1 MHPFQ
6 KVTLAEKAGYGLGEL
21 ANNAYLGV
29 LSLFILYY
37 YTDVF
42 GINPAAAGLLLL
54 SSRAFDAITDPAMGI
69 IADRTSSRWGKYR
82 PYLLWG
88 APPLALASVLVFLGP
103 DLSDI
108 GKLVFAYVTL
118 GLFMLL
124 FTAVSVSYSAL
135 MTVMSPTSQGR
146 VEVAQVRFMLGHIG
160 TLLVGALAMPLVNQF
175 GQGDDRLGF
184 ILMIATLS
192 TFALVCYAISFF
204 AAKERVAPE
213 KNRTATG
220 DIRALLNNKNWR
232 VLFFIS
238 CLTLVGLVCR
248 VSSIIYYFKYH
259 VLESAPRLA
268 DGVDPTAVFTAI
280 GFLGPIL
287 GAFISPFLT
296 KRFEKYMVIL
306 VMNGLHAF
314 LLATCFFI
322 PPEMFAL
329 NVMLHFLGLTTFGVT
344 LTMLFA
350 MYTDC
355 AVFEQWTSGE
365 NTAGLTQ
372 ASLLF
377 AMKFGSAGGAAIP
390 GFTLGIVGFIANEVQ
405 TEQAILGIQLMFT
418 VIPAL
423 LFLSAALLAL
433 FYKLDRAT
441 IESIEAELHQ
451 ERAET

>member
-1 MHPFQ
+1 MRSFQ

-54 SSRAFDAITDPAMGI
+54 LSRAFDAITDPAMGI

-108 GKLVFAYVTL
+108 GKLVFAYLTF

-146 VEVAQVRFMLGHIG
+146 VEIAQVRFMLGHIG

-175 GQGDDRLGF
+175 GQGDEKLGS

-192 TFALVCYAISFF
+192 TFALVCYVISFF
-204 AAKERVAPE
+204 AAKERVAPA
-213 KNRTATG
+213 KSRTAAG
-220 DIRALLNNKNWR
+220 DIRALLGNKNWR

-259 VLESAPRLA
+259 VLESAPHLA

-280 GFLGPIL
+280 GFLGPIV

-296 KRFEKYMVIL
+296 KRFEKCMVIL
-306 VMNGLHAF
+306 VMNGLHAVF
-314 LLATCFFI
+314 LATSFFI
-322 PPEMFAL
+322 PPEMFAV

-355 AVFEQWTSGE
+355 SVFEQWNSGE

-390 GFTLGIVGFIANEVQ
+390 GFTLGIVGFVANEVQ

-418 VIPAL
+418 AIPAL

-433 FYKLDRAT
+433 FYKLDRTT
-441 IESIEAELHQ
+441 IESIEAELH
-451 ERAET
+451 A